1 MYVIHKISVD
11 IDAEFLTLI
20 RSVGWGIELWQ
31 RIQNWNTTV
40 AVWDATITIQVN
52 YTAMYQVC
60 STLEQYYTCI
70 VPGKR
75 EGIQHCQK
83 LPYAQGSSMCTWW
96 KASSQSE
103 VNFHVVVMLML
114 LHWMIILRNWHTVH
128 NLNNMKTEE
137 YRYGAFIY
145 LLIIWSKNNVRKC
158 ITIYY
163 VSTWKYMKYLSTIL
177 RRSIRWVNIHDIHQ

>member
-1 MYVIHKISVD
+1 MRGSKTGTQLLQCGMQLLPSKWITLLCTRCVVPWNSIIHV
-11 IDAEFLTLI
+11 L
-20 RSVGWGIELWQ
+20 
-31 RIQNWNTTV
+31 
-40 AVWDATITIQVN
+40 
-52 YTAMYQVC
+52 YQVKVKAY
-60 STLEQYYTCI
+60 STAKNFLM
-70 VPGKR
+70 
-75 EGIQHCQK
+75 
-83 LPYAQGSSMCTWW
+83 GSSMCTWW

-103 VNFHVVVMLML
+103 VNFYVVGMLML

-163 VSTWKYMKYLSTIL
+163 VSIWKYMKYLSTIL
-177 RRSIRWVNIHDIHQ
+177 RRSIRWVNLHDIHQSKKSKL